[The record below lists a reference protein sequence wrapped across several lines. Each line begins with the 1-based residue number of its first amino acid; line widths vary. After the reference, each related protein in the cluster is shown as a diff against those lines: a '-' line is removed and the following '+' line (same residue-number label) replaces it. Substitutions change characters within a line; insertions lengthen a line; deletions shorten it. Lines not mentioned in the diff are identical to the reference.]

1 MVTNIINGRI
11 IAGDSIVEGVL
22 VLKDGVIQG
31 INKRKS
37 PGAEVIDA
45 EGRYVSP
52 GFIDIHTHG
61 AGGAD
66 FMDGTVEAYQTAI
79 RMHAMHGTTLLFPT
93 TCTSSNELLFDS
105 FETYRKAQ
113 AYCHDGAVMGGLHLE
128 GPYFAPEQAGAQDPA
143 YLRCPTPE
151 DYNAILAK
159 GGDILKRWSFAPELD
174 GAPAF
179 AAALK
184 ARGILASIGHTNAT
198 FEQCEAAYLSG
209 AEHLTHFYSC
219 MSTITRRN
227 AYRYAGV
234 IEYGYWQD
242 GMEYPTAKDDGT
254 KLVLLA
260 QINFGQM
267 PHLDDFPESGILQ
280 FFIKPDDIY
289 GCDFD
294 NRNYDRWRPVYHENI
309 GEPMS
314 EEALRAMGVKTAEEV
329 ESFPLSPE
337 FALSFEKQEKVLNM
351 TCEDL
356 FEREVRKI
364 APKLN
369 LPVPDDNVPFYDFF
383 SESISDE
390 FYDEC
395 NREGH
400 RIGGYPAF
408 TQCDP
413 RLPDDDKDVLLLQID
428 SCGEGDV
435 GDGLIMWGDCGIGNF
450 FISRDDLKKRDFSRV
465 LYNWDCN

>member
-1 MVTNIINGRI
+1 MGRNIYLVDMKNKDTEDYEELEDGSYLFKDNLD
-11 IAGDSIVEGVL
+11 GDDYDDEYEDDDDEYEDDDNCFYKNAQARLIFDEI
-22 VLKDGVIQG
+22 K
-31 INKRKS
+31 K
-37 PGAEVIDA
+37 
-45 EGRYVSP
+45 
-52 GFIDIHTHG
+52 
-61 AGGAD
+61 
-66 FMDGTVEAYQTAI
+66 QTAVTAVEI
-79 RMHAMHGTTLLFPT
+79 VADIVDKNKPLLLT
-93 TCTSSNELLFDS
+93 DS
-105 FETYRKAQ
+105 KF
-113 AYCHDGAVMGGLHLE
+113 GGL
-128 GPYFAPEQAGAQDPA
+128 P
-143 YLRCPTPE
+143 
-151 DYNAILAK
+151 
-159 GGDILKRWSFAPELD
+159 
-174 GAPAF
+174 
-179 AAALK
+179 
-184 ARGILASIGHTNAT
+184 
-198 FEQCEAAYLSG
+198 
-209 AEHLTHFYSC
+209 
-219 MSTITRRN
+219 
-227 AYRYAGV
+227 
-234 IEYGYWQD
+234 YWQD

-294 NRNYDRWRPVYHENI
+294 KINYDKWRPVYHENI

-314 EEALRAMGVKTAEEV
+314 EDALRAMGVKTAEEV
-329 ESFPLSPE
+329 EYFPLSPE
-337 FALSFEKQEKVLNM
+337 FALSFEKQENVLNM
-351 TCEDL
+351 TCEEL

-364 APKLN
+364 APKLS
-369 LPVPDDNVPFYDFF
+369 LPVPEENTPFYDFF

-413 RLPDDDKDVLLLQID
+413 RLPGDDKDVLLLQID
-428 SCGEGDV
+428 SCGDGDV